1 MFQEEIKSAG
11 KHNKS
16 KLELTLKAVKKK
28 KSIRDTNVFLLIYV
42 SGFIF
47 ELKGNSF
54 HYKMSYK

>member
-1 MFQEEIKSAG
+1 MFQEEIKSSG

-28 KSIRDTNVFLLIYV
+28 SIRDINVFLLIYV

-54 HYKMSYK
+54 HYEVSYK